1 MADPEEEAIASAI
14 KVFSEDY
21 MDTYDESV
29 RGNFAAAIRQTVA
42 TLSAT
47 ASAAGVSRPDA
58 ETGRYTRALIIRDLM
73 AASVPIAEWVGKEL
87 FASEKEHA
95 DGEPFQE
102 LLPARVTAVNVPK
115 ARQLASRPLPRA
127 QRPADRRRL
136 LRRVF
141 PVFTIQATGTS
152 TWIRTGVPF
161 AVIADGHRRWVH
173 AKSDADVALTEH
185 RWC

>member
-14 KVFSEDY
+14 KAFSEDNL
-21 MDTYDESV
+21 DTYDGSV
-29 RGNFAAAIRQTVA
+29 RY
-42 TLSAT
+42 
-47 ASAAGVSRPDA
+47 GV
-58 ETGRYTRALIIRDLM
+58 
-73 AASVPIAEWVGKEL
+73 VPPLEWVGKEL

-127 QRPADRRRL
+127 QRPADRRCL